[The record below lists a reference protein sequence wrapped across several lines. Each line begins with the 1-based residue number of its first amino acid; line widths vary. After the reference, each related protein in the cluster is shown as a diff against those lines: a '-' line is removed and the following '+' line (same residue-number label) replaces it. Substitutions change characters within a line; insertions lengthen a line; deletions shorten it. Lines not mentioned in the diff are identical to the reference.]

1 MRCIE
6 SVCHFLPARV
16 FPPSPARVAVTRALR
31 DSLAPGRTQRRRKR
45 LTPPSTTAQR
55 GTWKAA
61 REAGNYSLRQPPFR
75 GVVRAWDREVLGLGL
90 RVSSL
95 PSRFCCPARWGDD
108 FEDWEKKPAV
118 PEKKVL
124 LQKLDDFDGL
134 APPPE
139 PKKDEEPGASVC
151 VCVCVCVCPV
161 FSRTGV
167 CPHAC
172 RCRCLPAC

>member
-1 MRCIE
+1 M
-6 SVCHFLPARV
+6 
-16 FPPSPARVAVTRALR
+16 
-31 DSLAPGRTQRRRKR
+31 
-45 LTPPSTTAQR
+45 
-55 GTWKAA
+55 
-61 REAGNYSLRQPPFR
+61 
-75 GVVRAWDREVLGLGL
+75 RAWDREVLGLGL

-151 VCVCVCVCPV
+151 VCVCVCVCMSGVQPDRRMPARLSLPV
-161 FSRTGV
+161 
-167 CPHAC
+167 
-172 RCRCLPAC
+172 PASLLTSSDDFIVENTT